1 MYMPADFR
9 CMLNNSI
16 LIVVSVRVFY
26 HGNQTVTVYPWA
38 SIGFTLSVM
47 RKRFQRQRELIWEH
61 QISNLIDNSI
71 WSKNK
76 MPSVAKV
83 SNTKFVWFPRTRH
96 RFRASCFQSWCWL
109 HIVYGRG
116 DAYMV
121 RAASLPLQPWCP
133 SLHASRGSQRKHWFL
148 KKNSTTGLT

>member
-1 MYMPADFR
+1 MPADFR

-16 LIVVSVRVFY
+16 LFVSVRVFY

-76 MPSVAKV
+76 MPSVAKSV
-83 SNTKFVWFPRTRH
+83 KHKIILISKNKT
-96 RFRASCFQSWCWL
+96 SFQSIMFPVMMLAAYCLRARRRL
-109 HIVYGRG
+109 HGACSKHFTARISRV
-116 DAYMV
+116 
-121 RAASLPLQPWCP
+121 AAKTLVLNREC
-133 SLHASRGSQRKHWFL
+133 
-148 KKNSTTGLT
+148 